1 MPNLPNWIYE
11 PLPYVYVGAGIVT
24 TYGLDSMLG
33 KTSGIMLI
41 LGGII
46 IGYMRQKY
54 RHLLRIRL
62 EREAWLKEQ
71 AEKRKREKQA
81 WLRDQAQRYRDE
93 LARKEEDF

>member
-11 PLPYVYVGAGIVT
+11 PLPYVYVGTGIVT
-24 TYGLDSMLG
+24 TYGLDSLLG

-46 IGYMRQKY
+46 IGYMRTKY

-62 EREAWLKEQ
+62 EREAWLKDQ